1 MEHDLD
7 PIETQEWLDALASVV
22 REEGNDRAQFLLKKL
37 SDEISHGGDDVPFAI
52 NTPFRNTIR
61 LDEEPKYPGDNELE
75 RQIRAIIR
83 WNAVAMVVRANKS
96 GDDLGGHISSFQ
108 SSATLYDIGFN
119 HFWRAPTETHPG
131 DMVYFQGHISPGIYA
146 RSFVEGRLTE
156 DQLDNFRR
164 EVDGKGISSY
174 PHPWLMP
181 DYWQFPTVSMG
192 LGPIQAIYQAH
203 VMRYLENHEKIE
215 KGGRVWAF
223 LGDGEM
229 DEPESLGA
237 ISLAGREHLDNLCF
251 VVNCNLQ
258 RLDGPVRGNGKIIQ
272 ELEGMFR
279 GAGWNVVKVVWGRH
293 WDKLFAADKKGLLQK
308 RMDEVVDGELQA
320 YKSHGGAY
328 TREHFFGKYP
338 ELAELVKDLSDEDIY
353 RLNRGGHDPYKVYA
367 AFNRAVNQNNGQP
380 TVILAHT
387 VKGYGIEAGEAK
399 NMTHSL
405 KKLSVDDLK
414 TFRDRC
420 GVPISDEDLEA
431 GKIPFYRPSE
441 NSPEM
446 QYIRNKRNSLGGYIP
461 TRRIN
466 ANGELKV
473 PSLESFEAI
482 TKDSGDREISTTMAF
497 NRVLTQLLKDKE
509 LGERIVPIVPDEA
522 RTFGMEGMFRQFGIY
537 SPWGQTYIPQDKNQ
551 VMWYKEDVK
560 GQILQEGINESGA
573 MSSWIGAATAYSN
586 YNYQLIPFYI
596 YYSMFGF
603 QRIGDLAW
611 AAGDLQA
618 RGFLIGA
625 TSGRTTLNGEGLQHQ
640 DGHSHILAG
649 TIPNCVTY
657 DATYG
662 YEVATIIQDG
672 LKRMVENQENVFY
685 YITTL
690 NENYQ
695 HPGLVDETMAEGI
708 RKGMYLLEDGVKKG
722 KKAVQLMGSGSILQ
736 EVRAAAEMLRD
747 DWGVQV
753 DVWAVTSYN
762 ELTRE
767 ALDADRFNLL
777 HPEDKPR
784 ESFVTQQLKG
794 RRGPV
799 ISASDYMKN
808 YGNQIR
814 KWVPQDYHVL
824 GTDGFGRSDSRRQLR
839 HFFEVDRNWITLAA
853 LKALAEEGTIEAKE
867 VTAAIEKLGLD
878 VNKPNPMTV

>member
-1 MEHDLD
+1 
-7 PIETQEWLDALASVV
+7 
-22 REEGNDRAQFLLKKL
+22 
-37 SDEISHGGDDVPFAI
+37 
-52 NTPFRNTIR
+52 
-61 LDEEPKYPGDNELE
+61 
-75 RQIRAIIR
+75 
-83 WNAVAMVVRANKS
+83 
-96 GDDLGGHISSFQ
+96 
-108 SSATLYDIGFN
+108 
-119 HFWRAPTETHPG
+119 
-131 DMVYFQGHISPGIYA
+131 
-146 RSFVEGRLTE
+146 
-156 DQLDNFRR
+156 
-164 EVDGKGISSY
+164 
-174 PHPWLMP
+174 
-181 DYWQFPTVSMG
+181 
-192 LGPIQAIYQAH
+192 
-203 VMRYLENHEKIE
+203 
-215 KGGRVWAF
+215 
-223 LGDGEM
+223 
-229 DEPESLGA
+229 LGA
-237 ISLAGREHLDNLCF
+237 ISLAGRENLDNLNF

-293 WDKLFAADKKGLLQK
+293 WDQLFAKDTKGLLQK
-308 RMDEVVDGELQA
+308 RMDEVVDGELQS
-320 YKSHGGAY
+320 YKSHGGGY

-338 ELAELVKDLSDEDIY
+338 ELAELVKDLSDDDIF

-367 AFNRAVNQNNGQP
+367 AFNRAVNDNNGKP

-414 TFRDRC
+414 QFRDRC
-420 GVPISDEDLEA
+420 GVPVSDTDLDA
-431 GKIPFYRPSE
+431 GKIPFYRPDE

-446 QYIRNKRNSLGGYIP
+446 QYIRNHRNTLGGYIP
-461 TRRIN
+461 IRRREAEGNIT
-466 ANGELKV
+466 V
-473 PSLESFEAI
+473 PTLESFESI
-482 TKDSGDREISTTMAF
+482 TKDSGEREISTTMNF
-497 NRVLTQLLKDKE
+497 VRLLSQLMKDKAI
-509 LGERIVPIVPDEA
+509 GERIVPIVPDEA

-551 VMWYKEDVK
+551 VMWYKEDLK

-573 MSSWIGAATAYSN
+573 MSSWIAAATSYST
-586 YNYQLIPFYI
+586 YNYQLVPFYA

-662 YEVATIIQDG
+662 YEIATIIQDG
-672 LKRMVENQENVFY
+672 LRRMIENQENVFY

-695 HPGLVDETMAEGI
+695 HPGLHPEMIDGI
-708 RKGMYLLEDGVKKG
+708 KKGMYLLEDGVKKA
-722 KKAVQLMGSGSILQ
+722 KQAVQLFGSGSILQ
-736 EVRAAAEMLRD
+736 EVRAAAEMLRND
-747 DWGVQV
+747 YQVEV

-762 ELTRE
+762 ELTRDGLE
-767 ALDADRFNLL
+767 VDRQNLL
-777 HPEDKPR
+777 HPEA
-784 ESFVTQQLKG
+784 EQTEAYVTQMLKA

-808 YGNQIR
+808 YANQIR
-814 KWVPQDYHVL
+814 KWVPQAYTVL
-824 GTDGFGRSDSRRQLR
+824 GTDGFGRSDSRAKLR
-839 HFFEVDRNWITLAA
+839 HFFEVDRNWITVAA
-853 LKALAEEGTIEAKE
+853 LKALSDEGVIEAKV
-867 VTAAIEKLGLD
+867 VTKAIKKYALD

>member
-1 MEHDLD
+1 MEHDID
-7 PIETQEWLDALASVV
+7 PIETQEWLDALASVL
-22 REEGNDRAQFLLKKL
+22 REEGNDRAQFLLKRL
-37 SDEISHGGDDVPFAI
+37 SDNVSSSGSDVPFAI
-52 NTPFRNTIR
+52 NTPFRNTIN
-61 LDEEPKYPGDNELE
+61 LQDEPKYPGDNELE
-75 RQIRAIIR
+75 RKIRAMIR

-119 HFWRAPTETHPG
+119 HFWRAPTATHPG

-156 DQLDNFRR
+156 EQLDNFRR
-164 EVDGKGISSY
+164 EVDGKGLSSY

-203 VMRYLENHEKIE
+203 VMRYLENREKIE

-237 ISLAGREHLDNLCF
+237 ISLAGRENLDNLNF
-251 VVNCNLQ
+251 VINCNLQ

-293 WDKLFAADKKGLLQK
+293 WDQLFAKDSKGLLQK

-338 ELAELVKDLSDEDIY
+338 ELAELVKDMSDEDIF

-367 AFNRAVNQNNGQP
+367 AFQKAVNDNNGKP

-414 TFRDRC
+414 SFRDRC

-431 GKIPFYRPSE
+431 GKIPFYRPNE

-446 QYIRNKRNSLGGYIP
+446 QYIRNHRNSLGGYLPVRRQKAEEKLTVP
-461 TRRIN
+461 T
-466 ANGELKV
+466 LDQ
-473 PSLESFEAI
+473 FEAI
-482 TKDSGDREISTTMAF
+482 TKDSGDREISTTMTF
-497 NRVLTQLLKDKE
+497 VRMISQLMKDKSI
-509 LGERIVPIVPDEA
+509 GDRVVPIVPDEA

-573 MSSWIGAATAYSN
+573 MSSWIAAATSYST
-586 YNYQLIPFYI
+586 YNHQLIPFYV

-611 AAGDLQA
+611 ASGDLQA

-672 LKRMVENQENVFY
+672 LKRMIENQENVFY

-695 HPGLVDETMAEGI
+695 HPGLVDESMVEGI
-708 RKGMYLLEDGVKKG
+708 KRGMYLLEDGVKKG

-736 EVRAAAEMLRD
+736 EVRAAADMLRND
-747 DWGVQV
+747 YDVEV

-762 ELTRE
+762 ELTRDGL
-767 ALDADRFNLL
+767 AVDRTNLL
-777 HPEDKPR
+777 NPEAEPAKAY
-784 ESFVTQQLKG
+784 VTQLLEQRK
-794 RRGPV
+794 GPV

-814 KWVPQDYHVL
+814 KWVPQSYHVL
-824 GTDGFGRSDSRRQLR
+824 GTDGFGRSDSRAKLR
-839 HFFEVDRNWITLAA
+839 HFFEVDRNWVTVAA
-853 LKALAEEGTIEAKE
+853 LKALADEGVIEAKI
-867 VTAAIEKLGLD
+867 VTQAIKKLGLD
-878 VNKPNPMTV
+878 ANKPNPMTV